1 MRLRLFSLP
10 GLGGWV
16 VDEADSAGPPL
27 QAGSP
32 AVTQVCPPGPPSLV
46 PLHLTLYLT
55 FKYEN
60 EYDLKQGL
68 RSDRFPLNLS
78 STA

>member
-10 GLGGWV
+10 GLGGWL

-32 AVTQVCPPGPPSLV
+32 AVTQVCPPGPPIPGAPPPHLV
-46 PLHLTLYLT
+46 PHL
-55 FKYEN
+55 
-60 EYDLKQGL
+60 QV
-68 RSDRFPLNLS
+68 
-78 STA
+78 